1 MDIKLVDL
9 VTLHNRLKPEI
20 DAELEKVFSTSGFIN
35 GPAVGELEAALAEYL
50 DVKYAI
56 GCASGTDALVVALR
70 GMGVQSGDEVLTTP
84 FTFAATLEAI
94 LLVGATPIYADI
106 DPNTFNIDP
115 ISLEKAITPKTKA
128 ILPVHLYGQG
138 CNMAAIM
145 KIAEKYNLLMLEDN
159 AQAFGASYNGKKLGT
174 FGHASATS
182 FFPAKNLGAFG
193 DAGGIFTNDDEL
205 YQKMKMIAQHGSKAR
220 YHHEMLGFNSRIDTL
235 QAAVLKVKLNYLND
249 FNAARQKAAT
259 WYDALLSDA
268 NLQTPQRD
276 LISTHIYHQYTIL
289 LEKSGQRD
297 ELQNF
302 LKTQGVPSAVHYPVP
317 THLQPAFQDKK
328 YPKGSLPIAESVAER
343 VLSLPMHT
351 ELTEAEV
358 TFVCEKIIEFIG
370 KKS

>member
-20 DAELEKVFSTSGFIN
+20 DAELEKVFATSAFIN
-35 GPAVGELEAALAEYL
+35 GPTVGELEAALADYL

-70 GMGVQSGDEVLTTP
+70 GLGIQAGDEVLTTP
-84 FTFAATLEAI
+84 FTFAATIEAI

-106 DPNTFNIDP
+106 DPKTLNLDTLK
-115 ISLEKAITPKTKA
+115 LESAITPKTKA

-138 CNMAAIM
+138 CNMTAIM
-145 KIAEKYNLLMLEDN
+145 AFAAKHHLFVLEDN
-159 AQAFGASYNGKKLGT
+159 AQAFGASYGEKKLGT

-193 DAGGIFTNDDEL
+193 DAGGIFTNDEAL
-205 YQKMKMIAQHGSKAR
+205 YQKMKMIAQHGSKLR
-220 YHHEMLGFNSRIDTL
+220 YHHEVLGLNSRLDTL

-249 FNAARQKAAT
+249 FNAARQKAAA
-259 WYDALLSDA
+259 WYDAFLADA

-276 LISTHIYHQYTIL
+276 KAGSHIYHQYTIL
-289 LEKSGQRD
+289 VENPGQRD
-297 ELQNF
+297 ALQQF
-302 LKTQGVPSAVHYPVP
+302 LKEQGVPSAVHYPVP
-317 THLQPAFQDKK
+317 THLQPAFADEK
-328 YPKGSLPIAESVAER
+328 YPKGSLPVAESVAER

-358 TFVCEKIIEFIG
+358 AFVCEKIIAFVG
-370 KKS
+370 KR